1 MKLSGAMITIM
12 QNERLKIHEM
22 LAWTLRELHH
32 HRELKARYV
41 RTNAFWSFA
50 KEEEKHIDV
59 IIEHYPQAV
68 LRYQG
73 ILEIFDHAIH
83 SGTISDSQ
91 IQTLSECEIPKLI
104 GIAYELHILKTQ
116 QLSHS

>member
-1 MKLSGAMITIM
+1 MKLSSAMITIM

-32 HRELKARYV
+32 HRELKARYM
-41 RTNAFWSFA
+41 RTNAFWCFA
-50 KEEEKHIDV
+50 KEEQKHIEV

-73 ILEIFDHAIH
+73 IIEIFDHVIQN
-83 SGTISDSQ
+83 GTISDSQ
-91 IQTLSECEIPKLI
+91 IQTLSECEIPKII
-104 GIAYELHILKTQ
+104 GIAYDLHILKTQ
-116 QLSHS
+116 QFTH